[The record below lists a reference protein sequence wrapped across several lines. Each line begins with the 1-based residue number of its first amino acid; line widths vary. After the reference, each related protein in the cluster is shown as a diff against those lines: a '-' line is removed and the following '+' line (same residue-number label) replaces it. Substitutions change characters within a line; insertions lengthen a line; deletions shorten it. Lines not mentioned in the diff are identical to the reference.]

1 MSTHA
6 AEAGSDAAGGFAH
19 DLPEGMVEW
28 IAETGGGRIT
38 HLERHVARREA
49 WVVDVTRPDGSVL
62 ECFLR
67 LDRHPEPEL
76 SSTSL
81 IRETRVIQALAAT
94 DVPVPA
100 VHGRNDELRCT
111 LFERVRGRSDIDK
124 IEDPEQQRAVMED
137 FMRVIAR
144 MHQLDPDELDL
155 TRHMPN
161 VPSTPAEAALNEV
174 DLALT
179 QWADF
184 LSGYTEPLITYG
196 VSWLRRNVPETLHRL
211 SLVQGDTGPVNFM
224 FDGDRVSA
232 IIDLEWAHL
241 GDPLE
246 DIGNI
251 CVREFWN
258 PSGGLD
264 GLFHLYAAESGIPY
278 ERFAAQYY
286 RVQQNVRGMIPIHF
300 ITQNAHPRESLA
312 WYLCYRYVGDRA
324 TCESIA
330 EAAGIEVERPEMPTD
345 DGGRDVVAEA
355 AVYSLEHDVRPKLTD
370 AFAASRTKDAELLIR
385 IMDRRSRYGPALDA
399 IECDELAEVL
409 GARPASRAE
418 GTAALDERIRAG
430 TVDDDAVITYL
441 TRRAHRDEWLHEP
454 AVSLYP
460 ERTWSPRD
468 A

>member
-1 MSTHA
+1 VSA
-6 AEAGSDAAGGFAH
+6 ADQGPLADGLTH

-28 IAETGGGRIT
+28 VAEVGGGTIT
-38 HLERHVARREA
+38 RLERHVARREA

-62 ECFLR
+62 EGFLR
-67 LDRHPEPEL
+67 LDRHPEPET

-81 IRETRVIQALAAT
+81 IRETKVIQALAAT
-94 DVPVPA
+94 DIPVPA
-100 VHGRNDELRCT
+100 VHGRNDALRAT
-111 LFERVRGRSDIDK
+111 LFERVRGRSDVDK
-124 IEDPEQQRAVMED
+124 LDDPAQQRAVMED
-137 FMRVIAR
+137 FIRVIAR

-161 VPSTPAEAALNEV
+161 LPTTPAEAALNEV

-184 LSGYTEPLITYG
+184 LAGYTEPLITYG
-196 VSWLRRNVPETLHRL
+196 VSWLRRHVSTRL
-211 SLVQGDTGPVNFM
+211 ARVSLVQGDTGPVNFM
-224 FDGDRVSA
+224 FEGDRVTA

-258 PSGGLD
+258 PSGGLE
-264 GLFHLYAAESGIPY
+264 GLFHLYEQESGIPY
-278 ERFAAQYY
+278 DRFSAQYY

-324 TCESIA
+324 TFESIA
-330 EAAGIEVERPEMPTD
+330 EAAGVEVERPELPDDD

-355 AVYSLEHDVRPKLTD
+355 AVWSLEHDVRPALTD
-370 AFAASRTKDAELLIR
+370 AFAASRARDTELLIR
-385 IMDRRSRYGPALDA
+385 LMDRRRRHGARLDE
-399 IECDELAEVL
+399 IECDELGSLL
-409 GARPASRAE
+409 GRRPASRAE
-418 GTAALDERIRAG
+418 GMAELDAAIRAAALPDE
-430 TVDDDAVITYL
+430 AVITYL
-441 TRRAHRDEWLHEP
+441 TRRTYRDEWLHLP

-460 ERTWSPRD
+460 ERRWSPLD

>member
-1 MSTHA
+1 MSS
-6 AEAGSDAAGGFAH
+6 SDAVLAEGLTH
-19 DLPEGMVEW
+19 DLPEGTVEW
-28 IAETGGGRIT
+28 IAEVGGGTIT
-38 HLERHVARREA
+38 RLERHVARREA

-62 ECFLR
+62 EGFLR
-67 LDRHPEPEL
+67 LDRHDMPET

-81 IRETRVIQALAAT
+81 VRETKVIQALAAT
-94 DVPVPA
+94 DIPVPD
-100 VHGRNDELRCT
+100 VYGRNDDLRCT

-124 IEDPEQQRAVMED
+124 LDDPVQQRAVMED
-137 FMRVIAR
+137 FIRVIAR
-144 MHQLDPDELDL
+144 MHRLDPDELDL

-161 VPSTPAEAALNEV
+161 VPTTPAEAALNDV

-179 QWADF
+179 QWAGF
-184 LSGYTEPLITYG
+184 LEHYHEPLITYG
-196 VSWLRRNVPETLHRL
+196 VSWLRRNVPDTLHRL

-224 FDGDRVSA
+224 FDGNEVSA

-264 GLFHLYAAESGIPY
+264 GLFHLYEQESGIPY
-278 ERFAAQYY
+278 RRFAAQYY
-286 RVQQNVRGMIPIHF
+286 RVQQNVRGMIPIHY
-300 ITQNAHPRESLA
+300 ISENAHPRESLA

-330 EAAGIEVERPEMPTD
+330 EAEGVTVERPELPD
-345 DGGRDVVAEA
+345 DDTGGRDILAEA
-355 AVYSLEHDVRPKLTD
+355 AMWSLENDVRPAIAD
-370 AFAASRTKDAELLIR
+370 AFAASRAKDTELLIR
-385 IMDRRSRYGPALDA
+385 LMDRRRRFGATIDA
-399 IECDELAEVL
+399 IECDELGELL
-409 GARPASRAE
+409 GTRPASRAE
-418 GTAALDERIRAG
+418 GMRLLDEAITAG
-430 TVDDDAVITYL
+430 SVDDAAVITYL
-441 TRRAHRDEWLHEP
+441 TRRAYRDEWLYEP

-460 ERTWSPRD
+460 ERTWSALD